1 MIKSKAK
8 QNKTAKLVAY
18 KKYCNK
24 IIDLLKTSRQFDYQ
38 IYFKRYKNN
47 SKILQQV
54 INNIKYSNKTS
65 NSPSTLMV
73 NEKSITHPQNMAK
86 HFNIFITS
94 LGKEIQN
101 NIPPYQKQF
110 HKSS

>member
-1 MIKSKAK
+1 MPLLNNLLKKQKKTWGTSGIRWSLKIRDKTYVQMIKSKTK

-47 SKILQQV
+47 SKIL
-54 INNIKYSNKTS
+54 
-65 NSPSTLMV
+65 
-73 NEKSITHPQNMAK
+73 
-86 HFNIFITS
+86 
-94 LGKEIQN
+94 
-101 NIPPYQKQF
+101 
-110 HKSS
+110 